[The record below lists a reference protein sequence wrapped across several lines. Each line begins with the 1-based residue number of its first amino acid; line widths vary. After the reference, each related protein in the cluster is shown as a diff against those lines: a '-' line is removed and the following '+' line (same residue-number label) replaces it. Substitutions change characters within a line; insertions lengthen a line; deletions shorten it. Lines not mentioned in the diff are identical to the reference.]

1 MLDQIDIPAE
11 RETLR
16 KALEL
21 LVSVEETKA
30 KTVKEDL
37 IAEKER
43 RMEAEKKQAVAEA
56 KLQGHIDT
64 IAASKEASDERKQK
78 SATDDAIAADIRN
91 KQHELD
97 MEAAKTKKVE
107 EKAKLGQLCLLAQ
120 ALKQNE

>member
-16 KALEL
+16 KALEA

-64 IAASKEASDERKQK
+64 IAA
-78 SATDDAIAADIRN
+78 
-91 KQHELD
+91 
-97 MEAAKTKKVE
+97 
-107 EKAKLGQLCLLAQ
+107 
-120 ALKQNE
+120 